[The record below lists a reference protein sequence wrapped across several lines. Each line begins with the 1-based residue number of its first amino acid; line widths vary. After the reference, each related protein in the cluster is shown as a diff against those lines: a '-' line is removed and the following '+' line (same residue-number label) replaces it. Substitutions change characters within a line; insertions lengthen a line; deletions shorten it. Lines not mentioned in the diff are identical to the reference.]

1 MINIITL
8 AMTGRWPMSSMRPS
22 FGWPWMKKK
31 ALLMRK
37 NIVRTAML
45 MRVMKPK
52 MRMRPKAASIDPA
65 ERVKS
70 LSLKFAT
77 PISDMKLSGYLVRN
91 S

>member
-1 MINIITL
+1 
-8 AMTGRWPMSSMRPS
+8 
-22 FGWPWMKKK
+22 
-31 ALLMRK
+31 
-37 NIVRTAML
+37 ML

-52 MRMRPKAASIDPA
+52 IRIRPKAASIDPA

-77 PISDMKLSGYLVRN
+77 PISDMKFKGYFVRN